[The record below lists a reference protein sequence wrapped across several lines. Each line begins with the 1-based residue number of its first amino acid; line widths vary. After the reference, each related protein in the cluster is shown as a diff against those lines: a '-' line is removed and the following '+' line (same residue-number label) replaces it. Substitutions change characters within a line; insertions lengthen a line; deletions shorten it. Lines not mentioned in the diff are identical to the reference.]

1 MLTLPESGVYT
12 AEPYAAWEEEI
23 GDLLLGPECCLWTE
37 TVPEHRVIP
46 KLLPRLCAFAETA
59 WTQSCR
65 RTWFNYT
72 CRRETLTACG
82 WFDLKV

>member
-1 MLTLPESGVYT
+1 MKIYEELKRRGLIAQVTN
-12 AEPYAAWEEEI
+12 EEEI

-59 WTQSCR
+59 WTPSRR

>member
-1 MLTLPESGVYT
+1 MRLWKCRKDCASCRKDC
-12 AEPYAAWEEEI
+12 
-23 GDLLLGPECCLWTE
+23 GDRRETGPERSYNRMTE

-59 WTQSCR
+59 WTQSDR